1 MQILKI
7 FKTKQSDSA
16 VVRLLKEAVPSRWKM
31 VLLSMVCMIGV
42 AGSTA
47 GLAYSTR
54 LIVNDVFV
62 AEDTNFAI
70 YVAIL
75 VIAISIAKSVF
86 TYANGIISVVFSRSI
101 SASYQKALYQAV
113 LMKNMW
119 HFIGKHSANQM
130 AQIKRF
136 GSASGGVVVSLV
148 NKLLTETLTLIAL
161 IVVMILQ
168 DPIMTLVCGLL
179 FPVVIFLVGNLTR
192 RVRKIA
198 QAEAEME
205 GAYFAIG
212 AEAFDGIKTVRTY
225 GLEGKIVKNFN
236 AAIDTLEDRML
247 SIARIT
253 NATGPIMDVIGGLI
267 IGSFVL
273 YAAWQTITNDKT
285 PGEFTAFITAFL
297 LAYQPAERISK
308 IWVEIQK
315 NIIHVESMYKMMDT
329 PTSVAEPHGVTE
341 LEGVPNSISFE
352 DVTFQYGA
360 NKALDGLSFHV
371 EPGEHIAIVGRSGAG
386 KTTIIDL
393 LLRFFDP
400 TEGTVKIGGVDL
412 STVSQ
417 ESIYKHFAF
426 ISQDVFLFDGTI
438 RDNIRDGDP
447 TASDEK
453 IEEMAKR
460 ASLAEVL
467 GDLPKGLDT
476 TVGPNGRSLSGG
488 QKQRVGIARA
498 LAKDAS
504 IFIFDEA
511 TSALDGD
518 NERSIMQGIVSRLP
532 DKTVIFITHREATL
546 KYVDR
551 VLHMKGGKLVG
562 FDTYEA
568 LQANDPDFRS
578 LFNLASDD

>member
-1 MQILKI
+1 
-7 FKTKQSDSA
+7 
-16 VVRLLKEAVPSRWKM
+16 M
-31 VLLSMVCMIGV
+31 VLLSLVCMLGV

-329 PTSVAEPHGVTE
+329 PTSVAEPHGGTE